1 MALAALCT
9 TMVFASSAEK
19 QESDDSLSLD
29 GLRKIV
35 QRFASEFQVDPDD
48 EAQQNDPRNFTLQ
61 QLAREW
67 MLNSR
72 VEGLRINRSI
82 LRIEGAVS
90 GYGLF
95 ATRDIEP
102 GELISCYPGDVLMY
116 HPTDGILFGGH
127 VPKSIREVELVD
139 GWLDYS
145 LAEDDDYAV
154 VGIPDLNQDPAYLGH
169 FANDGARLL
178 GVDEG
183 AADDYV
189 AASERARN
197 AQHVDVADGLHMVTL
212 ATRHIRRGEEIFV
225 SYGEEYWMEYNSRHH
240 FMVELEEEEDRDS
253 SQPVHDSAYDEL

>member
-139 GWLDYS
+139 
-145 LAEDDDYAV
+145 
-154 VGIPDLNQDPAYLGH
+154 
-169 FANDGARLL
+169 
-178 GVDEG
+178 
-183 AADDYV
+183 
-189 AASERARN
+189 
-197 AQHVDVADGLHMVTL
+197 
-212 ATRHIRRGEEIFV
+212 
-225 SYGEEYWMEYNSRHH
+225 
-240 FMVELEEEEDRDS
+240 ELEKWGSEGMGGSVPWGADWIVVMGHQSRPLSIWVDTWRCLCPS
-253 SQPVHDSAYDEL
+253 SSLRAVSS

>member
-1 MALAALCT
+1 MIML
-9 TMVFASSAEK
+9 ASSAEE
-19 QESDDSLSLD
+19 QEGDDSLSLD

-35 QRFASEFQVDPDD
+35 QRFASEFQVD
-48 EAQQNDPRNFTLQ
+48 EAQLDDPRNFTLQ

-72 VEGLRINRSI
+72 IDGLRINRTI
-82 LRIEGAVS
+82 LRTEGAVS

-95 ATRDIEP
+95 ATRDIRP

-127 VPKSIREVELVD
+127 VPNGIREVDLVD

-145 LAEDDDYAV
+145 LAEDEEYAV

-178 GVDEG
+178 GVDDG
-183 AADDYV
+183 AADDYL

-212 ATRHIRRGEEIFV
+212 ATRRIHLGEEIFV
-225 SYGEEYWMEYNSRHH
+225 SYGEDYWREYNSRHH
-240 FMVELEEEEDRDS
+240 FAVLNHGLGQRDHS
-253 SQPVHDSAYDEL
+253 RLHDEL

>member
-1 MALAALCT
+1 
-9 TMVFASSAEK
+9 
-19 QESDDSLSLD
+19 
-29 GLRKIV
+29 
-35 QRFASEFQVDPDD
+35 
-48 EAQQNDPRNFTLQ
+48 
-61 QLAREW
+61 
-67 MLNSR
+67 
-72 VEGLRINRSI
+72 
-82 LRIEGAVS
+82 
-90 GYGLF
+90 
-95 ATRDIEP
+95 
-102 GELISCYPGDVLMY
+102 
-116 HPTDGILFGGH
+116 
-127 VPKSIREVELVD
+127 
-139 GWLDYS
+139 
-145 LAEDDDYAV
+145 

-253 SQPVHDSAYDEL
+253 SQSVHDSAYDEL